1 MFAVIFE
8 VEPREDGRDAYLELA
23 GQLKPKL
30 EAMDGFIANERFAA
44 RRGGRRSL
52 LSLSIWRDEKS
63 LIRWRVHGDHHGV
76 QQKGRARV
84 FADYRIRVGE
94 IIGDSAAP
102 DRLFPAPQR
111 LDTTESGETK
121 TCTVTEAVLPEGA
134 ARQGPPLEL
143 MRLDPDAQGLVAH
156 EIFDSIYNPAKL
168 LILASWQD
176 DLAAEAWKPVA
187 FAGAS
192 ELRHRQIRVIRDY
205 GMFDRREAPQYHPE
219 VEPRPV

>member
-44 RRGGRRSL
+44 RRGGRRLL

-63 LIRWRVHGDHHGV
+63 LIRWRAQEDHHRV
-76 QQKGRARV
+76 QRKGRARV
-84 FADYRIRVGE
+84 FADYRIRASEV
-94 IIGDSAAP
+94 IGDSTAP
-102 DRLFPAPQR
+102 DWLFRAPQR
-111 LDTTESGETK
+111 LDATENGETK
-121 TCTVTEAVLPEGA
+121 TCTVTEAVLPVGA